1 VSEVDDAPGRVV
13 AVNVGRPREVATGR
27 RQVATAIWKE
37 PVTGRVRASGVNLEG
52 DEQADRK
59 VHGGFDKAVY
69 AYALEDYDWWG
80 AELGAPLELGT
91 MGENLTLAGV
101 DVTNA
106 VVGER
111 WAIGSAVFEVC
122 QPRTPCHKLGLRMG
136 DTGFPRRFAAA
147 GRPGA
152 YVRIYSEGDVGADD
166 EVRVVHRPAHGLTV
180 VDVSRAR
187 SNDPMLLRRLLVAPE
202 LADWW
207 LTWAIERALKEFR
220 RNPLDHD
227 LREALRTRLL
237 ELGLDSGE
245 VDAALDGPA
254 EG

>member
-1 VSEVDDAPGRVV
+1 VNKVNDAPGRVV
-13 AVNVGRPREVATGR
+13 AVNVGRPREVAAGR
-27 RQVATAIWKE
+27 RRVTTAIWKE

-59 VHGGFDKAVY
+59 VHGGPDKAVY
-69 AYALEDYDWWG
+69 AYALEDYQWWV
-80 AELGAPLELGT
+80 AELGAPFEPGT
-91 MGENLTLAGV
+91 MGENLTLTGV
-101 DVTNA
+101 DVTHA

-136 DTGFPRRFAAA
+136 DAGFPRRFAAS

-152 YVRIYSEGDVGADD
+152 YMRIYGEGDVAADD

-187 SNDPMLLRRLLVAPE
+187 SNDPILLGRLLAAPE
-202 LADWW
+202 LADGW
-207 LTWAIERALKEFR
+207 LTWAVERALKELR
-220 RNPLDHD
+220 RNPLDNG
-227 LREALRTRLL
+227 LLSALRTRLL
-237 ELGLDSGE
+237 ELGLSSDE
-245 VDAALDGPA
+245 VDAGLEGAA